1 MCMKIHK
8 FKIKW
13 ELFLRYIPVY
23 VSVSV
28 IIDLLRHHSVDLQ
41 EVIIETLIMSA
52 VFVLYD
58 SIHDWLSN

>member
-1 MCMKIHK
+1 MKIHK

-23 VSVSV
+23 VSVSS
-28 IIDLLRHHSVDLQ
+28 IIDLLRHRSVDLQ
-41 EVIIETLIMSA
+41 EVIIETLVIST

>member
-1 MCMKIHK
+1 MKIHK